1 MNPATAPTPSASA
14 SASDSASASATASPT
29 AADLSLD
36 AATLDLAR
44 AARIYAEHG
53 CVIVRGL
60 HRHTVAAVAVDVQRA
75 TDEAYRLADKA
86 VRSEEGWWLGGNLFI
101 PAAPGSARERQLMLV
116 GLGYRRSAA
125 MLRAALEPAACD
137 LAAAILGPDVELM
150 DDGQIV
156 SKEPSGGHA
165 KHMHQDSAY
174 FQHAGLGP
182 AACLTYLIDTD
193 LVNGAL
199 HVVPGS
205 HRLGYLPHLDT
216 TSHLGL
222 DPQTW
227 SIERGTPIIGK
238 AGDAIF
244 FHQHCIHGSPSNRS
258 KAARPVCIH
267 RYRAIGDRIV
277 AHATTAAN
285 RAHSGADSAA
295 ERERAVQRLVVRG
308 FRTMELA

>member
-1 MNPATAPTPSASA
+1 MRPAPAAPTR
-14 SASDSASASATASPT
+14 TPT
-29 AADLSLD
+29 AAELSLD
-36 AATLDLAR
+36 AATLDLSQ
-44 AARIYAEHG
+44 AAALFAEHG

-60 HRHTVAAVAVDVQRA
+60 HRHTCAAVAADVQRA
-75 TDEAYRLADKA
+75 TDEAYRQADRA
-86 VRSEEGWWLGGNLFI
+86 VRSEEGWWLGGSLFI
-101 PAAPGSARERQLMLV
+101 PAAPGSGRERQLMLV

-125 MLRAALEPAACD
+125 MLRAALEPQACD

-165 KHMHQDSAY
+165 KYMHQDSAY

-182 AACLTYLIDTD
+182 VACLTYLVDTD

-205 HRLGYLPHLDT
+205 HRLGYLPHVDT
-216 TSHLGL
+216 ASHLGL

-227 SIERGTPIIGK
+227 GIERGTPIIGR

-244 FHQHCIHGSPSNRS
+244 FHQHCIHGSPSNHS

-285 RAHSGADSAA
+285 RAHSGAEAA
-295 ERERAVQRLVVRG
+295 AARERGVQRLVVRG
-308 FRTMELA
+308 FRTMEVA